1 MSSADVLVV
10 DDSAHYLE
18 IISTML
24 ESRGHAV
31 RVANGGHEA
40 LSLARSRPP
49 DLVLLDIHMP
59 DLSGFEVCRELRKTW
74 TAPQMP
80 VLFLSAG
87 NDSHDKV
94 RAFELGGVDY
104 VTKPFQIDEMMA
116 RVELHLQ
123 LRRLQQQSVDRAT
136 ELERVNQRLVKLEE
150 GRRRMLAAVVHD
162 LKNPLTPVLKNTEW
176 LLAEAKGSDETND
189 VLRDVHLAA
198 NHMHRMVLSLL
209 DVARSSDGSLE
220 PRVEPVAISPWL
232 THVLSLTR
240 LHLRQSP
247 ARLQATA
254 DEGVAPFDRD
264 LIGRVVQNLVDNAL
278 KYSPQHSPVRVSA
291 ERTATGGLRLV
302 VRDEGKGI
310 PAVDRERIFDPWAR
324 LDEHDAHARVSHG
337 LGLAFCRQAVEAHGG
352 VIRIEPVEPTGV
364 CFVVELPCARWVPPA
379 S

>member
-18 IISTML
+18 IISAML

-40 LSLARSRPP
+40 LSLARSKPP

-87 NDSHDKV
+87 SDSQDKV

-104 VTKPFQIDEMMA
+104 VTKPFQLDEMMA
-116 RVELHLQ
+116 RVELHLE
-123 LRRLQQQSVDRAT
+123 LRRLQQQAVDRAT

-162 LKNPLTPVLKNTEW
+162 LKNPLTPLLKNTEW
-176 LLAEAKGSDETND
+176 LLAEATGTDETND

-198 NHMHRMVLSLL
+198 AHTHRMVLSLL
-209 DVARSSDGSLE
+209 DVARSSEGSLE
-220 PRVEPVAISPWL
+220 PRLSAVPIGPWL
-232 THVLSLTR
+232 EQVLELTR
-240 LHLRQSP
+240 LHLRHSP
-247 ARLQATA
+247 WRLLAVA
-254 DEGVAPFDRD
+254 DDVAAPFDAD

-278 KYSPQHSPVRVSA
+278 KYSPQLAPVRV
-291 ERTATGGLRLV
+291 TAGLTANGGLRVL

-337 LGLAFCRQAVEAHGG
+337 LGLAFCRQAVHAHGG
-352 VIRIEPVEPTGV
+352 QIRIEPVDPTGA
-364 CFVVELPCARWVPPA
+364 CFVVELPCVRL
-379 S
+379 